1 MSNEELD
8 HAKVDEWLA
17 PLPDES
23 EPCGKDLEYDN
34 DYLELQKAALGKPE
48 TQFGPGE
55 PPVWRD
61 VSEKS
66 AALLDR
72 SRDLR
77 IALLWVRAQVNLSG
91 FSALHGGLRLIEGL
105 IANFWEHLHPL
116 PDPDDQDPY
125 ARANALAILPQGEG
139 LLGDVRQSVFFDIR
153 GVGELRL
160 RAIEIA
166 LGQMSAR
173 ADETPLSRDQ
183 ISQMAASAVQQDP
196 ALAEQP
202 GAVLAQLVSL
212 DSQLT
217 ERFGAE
223 GAPDLK
229 PLVALV
235 KNVRSILPMAEG
247 AQDEEQG
254 DESQEAA
261 SGSASGSGARLSG
274 AVRSRDEAV
283 RAIDMV
289 CEFLERTEPTNPAQL
304 MLRRA
309 RKMINHNFLQLMK
322 ELAPDALKEV
332 ARVMGVDPESVT
344 IDTP

>member
-1 MSNEELD
+1 VSNEELD
-8 HAKVDEWLA
+8 ESKVDEWLA

-34 DYLELQKAALGKPE
+34 DYLELQKAAQGKPE

-55 PPVWRD
+55 PPEWRD
-61 VSEKS
+61 VSERCV
-66 AALLDR
+66 ALLDR
-72 SRDLR
+72 SRDLC
-77 IALLWVRAQVNLSG
+77 IALLYLRAQVNLHG
-91 FSALHGGLRLIEGL
+91 FAALAGGLRLVEGL
-105 IANFWEHLHPL
+105 IENFWDYLHPL

-125 ARANALAILPQGEG
+125 ARANALAILPEGEG
-139 LLGDVRQSVFFDIR
+139 LLGDLRQCAFFNIR
-153 GVGELRL
+153 SVGELRL

-173 ADETPLSRDQ
+173 ADEAALSKDQ
-183 ISQMAASAVQQDP
+183 IAQMLASAIEQNP
-196 ALAEQP
+196 SLAEQP
-202 GAVLAQLVSL
+202 GAALAQLKSL
-212 DSQLT
+212 STQLT

-223 GAPDLK
+223 AAPDLK
-229 PLVALV
+229 PLIALV
-235 KNVRSILPMAEG
+235 KNVQSLLPAVEG
-247 AQDEEQG
+247 EQAEEQG
-254 DESQEAA
+254 AESEGLA
-261 SGSASGSGARLSG
+261 SAVGARLSG
-274 AVRSRDEAV
+274 AVRSREEAV

-332 ARVMGVDPESVT
+332 ARVMGVDPDSVT
-344 IDTP
+344 IDAP

>member
-8 HAKVDEWLA
+8 ESKVDEWLT

-34 DYLELQKAALGKPE
+34 DYLELQKAAQGKPE

-55 PPVWRD
+55 PPDWRN
-61 VSEKS
+61 VSERCV
-66 AALLDR
+66 ALLDR

-77 IALLWVRAQVNLSG
+77 IALLYLRAQVNLHG
-91 FSALHGGLRLIEGL
+91 FAALPGGLRLIEGL
-105 IANFWEHLHPL
+105 IENFWGHLHPL

-125 ARANALAILPQGEG
+125 ARANALAILPEGEG
-139 LLGDVRQSVFFDIR
+139 LLGDLRQCTFFDIR
-153 GVGELRL
+153 SVGELRL

-173 ADETPLSRDQ
+173 ADEAALSKDQ
-183 ISQMAASAVQQDP
+183 IAQMVASAIEQKP

-202 GAVLAQLVSL
+202 GAALAQLKSL
-212 DSQLT
+212 SNQLT

-223 GAPDLK
+223 AAPDLK
-229 PLVALV
+229 PLIALV
-235 KNVRSILPMAEG
+235 RNVQGLLPSVEGEQAEEPG
-247 AQDEEQG
+247 AETEG
-254 DESQEAA
+254 IAPV
-261 SGSASGSGARLSG
+261 GGARLSG
-274 AVRSRDEAV
+274 AVRSREEAV
-283 RAIDMV
+283 RAIDMI

-304 MLRRA
+304 LLRRA
-309 RKMINHNFLQLMK
+309 RRMINHNFLQLMK

-332 ARVMGVDPESVT
+332 ARVMGVDPDSVT
-344 IDTP
+344 IDAP

>member
-1 MSNEELD
+1 VSNVELD
-8 HAKVDEWLA
+8 NAKVDEWLA

-55 PPVWRD
+55 PPDWRD

-77 IALLWVRAQVNLSG
+77 IALLWVRAQINLSG
-91 FSALHGGLRLIEGL
+91 FSALSGGLRLIEGL
-105 IANFWEHLHPL
+105 VANFWDHLHPL

-125 ARANALAILPQGEG
+125 ARANALAILPQSEG
-139 LLGDVRQSVFFDIR
+139 LLGDVRQCAFFDIR
-153 GVGELRL
+153 SIGELRL

-183 ISQMAASAVQQDP
+183 ISQMVASAVGQDP
-196 ALAEQP
+196 SLAEQP
-202 GAVLAQLVSL
+202 GAALAQLASL
-212 DSQLT
+212 ATLLT

-223 GAPDLK
+223 AAPDLK
-229 PLVALV
+229 PLVALL
-235 KNVRSILPMAEG
+235 KNVRSVLPVAEG
-247 AQDEEQG
+247 ALEEESGEESAQG
-254 DESQEAA
+254 AA
-261 SGSASGSGARLSG
+261 MGGARLSG
-274 AVRSRDEAV
+274 AVRSREEAV

-332 ARVMGVDPESVT
+332 ARVMGVDPESVM